1 MAMCLMMFLAP
12 EPEPAKSVTFA
23 QRNVRNFTDTS
34 NLLDSQ
40 YVKFY
45 FYLGGGPY
53 RGSYG

>member
-1 MAMCLMMFLAP
+1 MMFLAP

-23 QRNVRNFTDTS
+23 QRNVRNFIDTS